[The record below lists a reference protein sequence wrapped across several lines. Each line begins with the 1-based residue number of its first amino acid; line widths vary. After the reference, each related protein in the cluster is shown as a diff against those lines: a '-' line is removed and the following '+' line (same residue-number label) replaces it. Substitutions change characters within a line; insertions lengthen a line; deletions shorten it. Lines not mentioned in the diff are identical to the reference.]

1 MIFVPNPP
9 PTSGATT
16 RTLCSGRPKMAANPL
31 RMGIGPC
38 VEIQHVNIP
47 SWASQRGS
55 TPIHDHL
62 LAYDMGRAVENAIWI
77 TNGLNK
83 MGRHISWHIVVYE
96 RSIFRGCNFEAAD
109 DGQWLIFYL
118 DQVKRILSNVAAIS
132 YHHCH
137 RFTDIMHSIASK
149 RQLCARLREGSMRHK
164 QRGWL

>member
-1 MIFVPNPP
+1 MLWKTKDGSQPVANGYRSLRGNP
-9 PTSGATT
+9 A
-16 RTLCSGRPKMAANPL
+16 RQHPL
-31 RMGIGPC
+31 LGFPAR
-38 VEIQHVNIP
+38 QHAP
-47 SWASQRGS
+47 ALHRHGS